1 MSLIVYPPQVYADS
15 TGALI
20 VLNGPP
26 LRAVTWAL
34 TGSGTL
40 TPITNA
46 TDAQGR
52 AAAKYV
58 PGAPGDTAIVSA
70 TYGA

>member
-1 MSLIVYPPQVYADS
+1 MSLTAYPPRVTADS
-15 TGALI
+15 TGALM

-26 LRAVTWAL
+26 MRAVTWSL

-40 TPITNA
+40 TPLTNA

-58 PGAPGDTAIVSA
+58 PGTPGDIVTVSA

>member
-1 MSLIVYPPQVYADS
+1 MSLSVYSALVYADS
-15 TGALI
+15 TGVMI

-26 LRAVTWAL
+26 NRAVTWSL
-34 TGSGTL
+34 VGPGTL

-58 PGAPGDTAIVSA
+58 PGAAGDMPEVSA